1 MKDSCC
7 VRGRQGAIHS
17 PGHWTR
23 DLLRLPPI
31 AAELPEEFEQSFL
44 IGKPWFFGEHEFLTE
59 QCILSQFR
67 LRCFRGSRLVALVF
81 FLSYCDFIFMLSFSL
96 TSLEVCFRALL
107 VQCFQSFLPD
117 IRLPPFQ
124 IRQVARIFVF
134 VFENYFI
141 DVIIEAEKKMM
152 CCASRKFLVAAPAW
166 VCLSLRKRTERSLK

>member
-59 QCILSQFR
+59 RCILS
-67 LRCFRGSRLVALVF
+67 
-81 FLSYCDFIFMLSFSL
+81 
-96 TSLEVCFRALL
+96 
-107 VQCFQSFLPD
+107 
-117 IRLPPFQ
+117 
-124 IRQVARIFVF
+124 
-134 VFENYFI
+134 
-141 DVIIEAEKKMM
+141 
-152 CCASRKFLVAAPAW
+152 
-166 VCLSLRKRTERSLK
+166 

>member
-59 QCILSQFR
+59 QCILS
-67 LRCFRGSRLVALVF
+67 CFIVVPPSMFSRFKSSCICLTF
-81 FLSYCDFIFMLSFSL
+81 SSCDFILMSSFSL

-107 VQCFQSFLPD
+107 V
-117 IRLPPFQ
+117 
-124 IRQVARIFVF
+124 
-134 VFENYFI
+134 
-141 DVIIEAEKKMM
+141 
-152 CCASRKFLVAAPAW
+152 
-166 VCLSLRKRTERSLK
+166 